1 MSTMTQPGRIA
12 NKMKAWLILYRYFK
26 AGIAE
31 NLWDILQIKE
41 SSIESSKSPDILDKF
56 AVGLNVFLKGK
67 PPPPKSMTTP
77 P

>member
-1 MSTMTQPGRIA
+1 MSTMAQPERIA
-12 NKMKAWLILYRYFK
+12 NKMKVWLILYRYFK

-56 AVGLNVFLKGK
+56 AVSLNIFLKGK
-67 PPPPKSMTTP
+67 PLPRRA
-77 P
+77 